1 MSTSSVKKNFGW
13 NFVLMISEYLF
24 PLLTYPYITRVLGAE
39 SLGIGNFV
47 LSIIDYAVLFSTFGI
62 ASIGYR
68 YIPQCNEDKEK
79 RNHVF
84 CSLVS
89 LHLIM
94 SVVVLVVY
102 ILAVYTLP
110 QLQEHKYL
118 YIVGATKV
126 FLNVFLVEWLF
137 EGMQDFRYI
146 TIRTIAI
153 RMAYVIGIF
162 IFIHTSD
169 DYDRYVYITIGQVV
183 INSIINWKYSKRFVT
198 FSFRLSGIK
207 EFVFPVISMG
217 INRILLSF
225 YSTFNVL
232 FLGFA
237 CSNLAVG
244 YFTTATK
251 LYSIFIGLISAFNGV
266 LVPHINALIG
276 QGDIEGFKSKV
287 SLSFSLVNVLS
298 IPFTVVAIIMAPE
311 IIRFVAGEGY
321 ESAILP
327 FQIISIQITL
337 VGMAQVTENQILLS
351 LKRFKEVLFCT
362 LVSTLFSIGI
372 LLFYAKRYAEV
383 AGALAVAIPHFI
395 ECILLLYYAKRA
407 MNFEYPLRELLIT
420 VLVSI
425 PIVFI
430 CFVFKML
437 CASYLLALSFG
448 VSISFIYYFVIQYYV
463 IKNSF
468 IVSQIDSFLKI
479 KKK

>member
-1 MSTSSVKKNFGW
+1 M
-13 NFVLMISEYLF
+13 
-24 PLLTYPYITRVLGAE
+24 
-39 SLGIGNFV
+39 
-47 LSIIDYAVLFSTFGI
+47 
-62 ASIGYR
+62 
-68 YIPQCNEDKEK
+68 
-79 RNHVF
+79 
-84 CSLVS
+84 
-89 LHLIM
+89 
-94 SVVVLVVY
+94 
-102 ILAVYTLP
+102 
-110 QLQEHKYL
+110 
-118 YIVGATKV
+118 
-126 FLNVFLVEWLF
+126 
-137 EGMQDFRYI
+137 
-146 TIRTIAI
+146 
-153 RMAYVIGIF
+153 
-162 IFIHTSD
+162 
-169 DYDRYVYITIGQVV
+169 
-183 INSIINWKYSKRFVT
+183 
-198 FSFRLSGIK
+198 
-207 EFVFPVISMG
+207 
-217 INRILLSF
+217 
-225 YSTFNVL
+225 
-232 FLGFA
+232 
-237 CSNLAVG
+237 
-244 YFTTATK
+244 
-251 LYSIFIGLISAFNGV
+251 ISAFNGV

>member
-13 NFVLMISEYLF
+13 NFVLMISGYLF

-146 TIRTIAI
+146 TIRTIAM

-183 INSIINWKYSKRFVT
+183 INSI
-198 FSFRLSGIK
+198 
-207 EFVFPVISMG
+207 
-217 INRILLSF
+217 
-225 YSTFNVL
+225 
-232 FLGFA
+232 
-237 CSNLAVG
+237 
-244 YFTTATK
+244 
-251 LYSIFIGLISAFNGV
+251 LISA
-266 LVPHINALIG
+266 AL
-276 QGDIEGFKSKV
+276 
-287 SLSFSLVNVLS
+287 
-298 IPFTVVAIIMAPE
+298 
-311 IIRFVAGEGY
+311 
-321 ESAILP
+321 
-327 FQIISIQITL
+327 
-337 VGMAQVTENQILLS
+337 
-351 LKRFKEVLFCT
+351 
-362 LVSTLFSIGI
+362 
-372 LLFYAKRYAEV
+372 
-383 AGALAVAIPHFI
+383 
-395 ECILLLYYAKRA
+395 
-407 MNFEYPLRELLIT
+407 
-420 VLVSI
+420 
-425 PIVFI
+425 
-430 CFVFKML
+430 
-437 CASYLLALSFG
+437 
-448 VSISFIYYFVIQYYV
+448 
-463 IKNSF
+463 
-468 IVSQIDSFLKI
+468 
-479 KKK
+479 